1 LKILKVS
8 KHFLN
13 SKLAL
18 LFVAFMFYGIVFGQ
32 EDEIVADSTKT
43 GFDLGTLKMPNPQSI
58 QTLYIYDPLID
69 RYIYTEKIGDVNTTY
84 PLTLTRDEYQKL
96 VLREQMMAYF
106 KQKTDAVKGKD
117 EDGQDNLLP
126 IFYVNN
132 NFFRSIFGGNQIEV
146 NPQGTVGIDLG
157 ILYSKQDNP
166 VLSPRNQS
174 NLSFDF
180 NQAIRLSLNAKIGT
194 RLTVDAQFDTQ
205 STFDFQ
211 NQIRLQYD
219 PTADLNEDTILQDI
233 QIGNVNM
240 PLNSSLIQ
248 GSQSLFGIK
257 TKLQFGKTTITSVF
271 SELNSE
277 RQNVSVEGGGT
288 VREYDKFILDYDEN
302 RHFFLAQFFRDEY
315 DKALENYPFINSRV
329 QIQRVQVWV
338 TNRTNNPQ
346 TIATARNIVTIQD
359 LGESETDKIGFF
371 LDNDGNPTPSPIPN
385 FLNSPGNFP
394 DNPNNDFNPF
404 GINTGSNTVLTPQI
418 REIATSQQGFG
429 IASSFVEEGRDYGIL
444 ENARELQANEYTL
457 DRQLGYIS
465 LNQRLSNDE
474 ILGVAFQYTL
484 GGNVYQVG
492 EFANDGVDAS
502 QPTQDPNQQE
512 QQIALNQSLVVK
524 MLKSPVTNVNE
535 PIWDLMMKNFYNLDG
550 SRLEQEGFR
559 MNILFTDPQPLNFI
573 NPDPSNEVNPLPLPE
588 GVAETNLLN
597 VFELDQLN
605 ANQDPISTGDGF
617 FDYVPGITID
627 PENGIIKFTK
637 VEPFGEFLFNKLDE
651 NPGTG
656 PENYEDPTTYN
667 DNQAFYV
674 FRSLYTTTKVQA
686 LQNEAEKN
694 KFQLVGRYKSSG
706 QDGIPLGAFNVPR
719 GSVTVTAGGRT
730 LQEGVDYVVDYELG
744 RVQILDDA
752 LLASNTPIQV
762 STENNALFGRQT
774 KRFTGIDVQHRFNDD
789 LLIGATFLNLN
800 ERPLTQKADF
810 NQEPINNT
818 IYGLNFNYST
828 EVPFLT
834 RLVNKLPN
842 IDTDA
847 PSNLSIRGEFAYLSP
862 NSPKAD
868 NFEGETT
875 SFVDDFE
882 GSQTSISLLNAD
894 PWELSSVPVGLRGP
908 NDFNGNFSS
917 NDNLSI
923 NDYRAKLNWYTID
936 PIFYSSQRPAEI
948 SDNDISDYR
957 SRRVL
962 VNELFPNIDIVT
974 GQIQTIFTLD
984 LAYNPTQRGMYNYN
998 PSASNSNTLPNPEQN
1013 FGGIMRGLQT
1023 TDFER
1028 ANVQFIEFWVMDPYD
1043 AENIT
1048 QSTQNPGEIVLNLG
1062 SITEDISKDGR
1073 KQYENGLPDDGGFAN
1088 TITSAF
1094 SKIPSEQSLVYA
1106 FDTQGEARTNQDVG
1120 FDGLNNTQEA
1130 TQFPNFAN
1138 LEDPS
1143 NDDYIYFL
1151 NRDGNIVERYENF
1164 NGSQGNNITE
1174 VTEDNRGNSA
1184 FPDVEDINRDN
1195 TMNTIDSY
1203 FEYKVPVFAGM
1214 SVQNNT
1220 STQSGINQDY
1230 ITDVRETTTT
1240 LPNGEQLGVRWV
1252 QFRVPLNTSQEFAVG
1267 GIADLRSVRFMR
1279 MYLTGFEDPIHLR
1292 LGSLDLVRG
1301 DYLTYK
1307 SPILPNGSDPETNG
1321 STTLSVQSVSQEVT
1335 TEYVSPP
1342 GVVREQLVNNNQSIR
1357 EDEQSLALLFN
1368 NLQPD
1373 DSRGVFKNFRVDMRQ
1388 YENLEMFLHY
1398 QGPPDQA
1405 SPNINEK
1412 PVVAFIRMGLDF
1424 TNNFYQ
1430 IEIPLKVSEAG
1441 DLSPRGVWPQE
1452 NDLDLPLD
1460 LLQQIKSQVIVNE
1473 NLSNLEL
1480 NFFDL
1485 NLNQVLDTDQ
1495 NDELKIGIKGNP
1507 SFGDIRVLM
1516 LGVKNQGEQNA
1527 SGQVWF
1533 NELRL
1538 SGLQNQGGWAGLV
1551 NLDTNIADFA
1561 TITATG
1567 RRSTVGWGAIQDGP
1581 NQRSREDIQEYDI
1594 TTGINVGMMLPQ
1606 DWGVKIPF
1614 SYSRGETLITPQ
1626 FDPQY
1631 RDIELETL
1639 IDISNQ
1645 EQANGNNN
1653 IIPEDEIRER
1663 AEDYTK
1669 RESVSIIGLR
1679 KERTNTEKIPMPYD
1693 VENFTFSGTYNQV
1706 NQRNFEIE
1714 EALDQSVDANATY
1727 NYGFPQATV
1736 EPFKEIEFL
1745 KKSPYF
1751 DIIKDFNFNALPSSV
1766 SASTSINRQYSELRF
1781 REFNLPEGSLGL
1793 PKLFQRNYFYDWQFA
1808 LDYQLTESIN
1818 FNFSSSQNRVIRN
1831 FINENNEQ
1839 DDNVGVWTDFFNPG
1853 IANRHFQTLQVN
1865 YNLPFAKIPAL
1876 KFINATYSYT
1886 GDFQWQKG
1894 SEILRN
1900 LEDIPDLGNTIQN
1913 SAQHQINGSLSMATF
1928 YDYIGLKTKGVDNK
1942 TQTVNNQQSRRRSG
1956 QQQNNQN
1963 QQNQT
1968 QPSEEEEEE
1977 ENGFGTKLLN
1987 TGVTLLRVLDNVN
2000 FNYSESSGI
2009 FLPGYVNNIGYA
2021 GTLKPSAG
2029 FAFGGQGDV
2038 REIAARKGWL
2048 TLFQDFN
2055 QQYTRNKTEQ
2065 LDLQAGLRLI
2075 PGLTIDLLANRMYMD
2090 TYSENYRVD
2099 PESLDYQSLAPN
2111 LFGNFNISTSL
2122 IRTAFESSTAENS
2135 PTFQQ
2140 FRENRLTIARRLA
2153 IEAGINPDDPNNI
2166 DEDGFPNGFGRSNQN
2181 VLLPAFLAAYTGE
2194 NASSVRLS
2202 AFRDTPIPNW
2212 NIKYTG
2218 LMRLKWFEEN
2228 FTRFSIEH
2236 GYTSNYTIN
2245 QFQNN
2250 LEYDRVDPY
2259 GEFNRDQNGNFI
2271 NRILIGNINLSEQFS
2286 PLVRLDF
2293 EMKNSVSILAE
2304 IRRDRVLSLSFNNN
2318 LLTEMLGNEY
2328 RVGLGYRIR
2337 DLRIVTKFQ
2346 GNRRV
2351 LSSDLN
2357 IKADIS
2363 LRQNE
2368 TIIRSLDTDNNRTT
2382 AGQDIWTINFTADYG
2397 LTRNL
2402 TAAFFY
2408 DHTFS
2413 ENAIS
2418 TIFPQTTIRTGIR
2431 LTYNFG
2437 N

>member
-1 LKILKVS
+1 MIYG
-8 KHFLN
+8 
-13 SKLAL
+13 AA
-18 LFVAFMFYGIVFGQ
+18 VAQ
-32 EDEIVADSTKT
+32 EDETVSDSTKT
-43 GFDLGTLKMPNPQSI
+43 GYTLGSLKMPNPQSI
-58 QTLYIYDPLID
+58 QSKYTYDPLID
-69 RYIYTEKIGDVNTTY
+69 RYIYTEKIGDINTTY
-84 PLTLTRDEYQKL
+84 PLVLTREEYQEL
-96 VLREQMMAYF
+96 VLREQMKAYF
-106 KQKTDAVKGKD
+106 KQKSDAVKGND
-117 EDGQDNLLP
+117 EENQDNLLP

-180 NQAIRLSLNAKIGT
+180 NQAIRLSLNAKVGT

-211 NQIRLQYD
+211 NQVRLQYD

-233 QIGNVNM
+233 QVGNVNM

-271 SELNSE
+271 SEMNSE

-315 DKALENYPFINSRV
+315 DKALQNYPFINSRA

-346 TIATARNIVTIQD
+346 TIASARNIVAIQD

-371 LDNDGNPTPSPIPN
+371 LDNDGNPSPPPIPN
-385 FLNSPGNFP
+385 FLNAPGNFP

-404 GINTGSNTVLTPQI
+404 GINSGSNTVLTPEI
-418 REIATSQQGFG
+418 REIATAQQGFG
-429 IASSFVEEGRDYGIL
+429 IASTFVEEGRDYGIL
-444 ENARELQANEYTL
+444 ENARELQPNEYTL
-457 DRQLGYIS
+457 DKQLGYIS

-484 GGNVYQVG
+484 GGKVYQVG

-502 QPTQDPNQQE
+502 QSQQNPNQQDPQN
-512 QQIALNQSLVVK
+512 QQIAQNQSLVVK

-550 SRLEQEGFR
+550 SRLEQDGFR

-573 NPDPSNEVNPLPLPE
+573 NPAPSNNPIVDPELDLPD
-588 GVAETNLLN
+588 GVQETNLLN
-597 VFELDQLN
+597 VFDLDQLN

-637 VEPFGEFLFNKLDE
+637 VEPFGEFLFTKLQDDTGTVT
-651 NPGTG
+651 PGDY
-656 PENYEDPTTYN
+656 NDPSTYN
-667 DNQAFYV
+667 RNQEFYV

-730 LQEGVDYVVDYELG
+730 LQEGVDFVVDYELG

-774 KRFTGIDVQHRFNDD
+774 RRFTGIDVQHQFSDD
-789 LLIGATFLNLN
+789 LLLGATFLNLN

-818 IYGLNFNYST
+818 IYGINFNYST
-828 EVPFLT
+828 EVPFFT
-834 RLVNKLPN
+834 RLANKLPN
-842 IDTDA
+842 IDTDV
-847 PSNLSIRGEFAYLSP
+847 PSNLSLRGEFAFLSP
-862 NSPKAD
+862 NSPSSD
-868 NFEGETT
+868 DFNGETT

-908 NDFNGNFSS
+908 NDLNGNFSS
-917 NDNLSI
+917 NNDLSI
-923 NDYRAKLNWYTID
+923 NDFRAKLNWYTID
-936 PIFYSSQRPAEI
+936 PIFYSVQRPASI

-957 SRRVL
+957 NRRVL
-962 VNELFPNIDIVT
+962 ITELFPNTDIVT
-974 GQIQTIFTLD
+974 GQVQTIFTLD
-984 LAYNPTQRGMYNYN
+984 LAYDPTQRGMYNYN
-998 PSASNSNTLPNPEQN
+998 PNAANSNSLPNPQQN

-1028 ANVQFIEFWVMDPYD
+1028 ANVQFIEFWVMDPYIYQ
-1043 AENIT
+1043 ENAG
-1048 QSTQNPGEIVLNLG
+1048 STGGEIVLNLG
-1062 SITEDISKDGR
+1062 SISEDILKDGR
-1073 KQYENGLPDDGGFAN
+1073 KQYENGLPEDSGTAN
-1088 TITSAF
+1088 TISTEFA
-1094 SKIPSEQSLVYA
+1094 KIPSEQSLVYA
-1106 FDTQGEARTNQDVG
+1106 FDTEGEARTNQDVG
-1120 FDGLNNTQEA
+1120 FDGLNNVQEA
-1130 TQFPNFAN
+1130 EKFPNFAN
-1138 LEDPS
+1138 FEDPS
-1143 NDDYIYFL
+1143 RDDYVYFL
-1151 NRDGNIVERYENF
+1151 DREGSIGERYSNF

-1203 FEYKVPVFAGM
+1203 FEYKVPVFPGM
-1214 SVQNNT
+1214 SVNNNT
-1220 STQSGINQDY
+1220 SNQAGINQDY
-1230 ITDVRETTTT
+1230 ITDVRETTTI
-1240 LPNGEQLGVRWV
+1240 LANGEQLPVRWV
-1252 QFRVPLNTSQEFAVG
+1252 QFRVPLNTSEEFAVG

-1279 MYLTGFEDPIHLR
+1279 MYLTRFQQPIHLR

-1307 SPILPNGSDPETNG
+1307 RPILPNGSDPETNG
-1321 STTLSVQSVSQEVT
+1321 ATTFSVQSVSQEVT
-1335 TEYVSPP
+1335 TQYVSPP

-1357 EDEQSLALLFN
+1357 EDEQSLALLIN
-1368 NLQPD
+1368 NLEPQ
-1373 DSRGVFKNFRVDMRQ
+1373 DSRGVFKNFRIDMRQ
-1388 YENLEMFLHY
+1388 YENIEMFLHA
-1398 QGPPDQA
+1398 QA
-1405 SPNINEK
+1405 SPPPAVQLQDNQM
-1412 PVVAFIRMGLDF
+1412 VAFIRMGLDF
-1424 TNNFYQ
+1424 TNNYYQ
-1430 IEIPLKVSEAG
+1430 IEVPLKVSESG
-1441 DLSPRGVWPQE
+1441 DFTPRGVWPLE

-1460 LLQQIKSQVIVNE
+1460 LLQQIKSIVIGNDNLSTLDLNFFNE
-1473 NLSNLEL
+1473 NLDQVSGTEQTDNLR
-1480 NFFDL
+1480 
-1485 NLNQVLDTDQ
+1485 
-1495 NDELKIGIKGNP
+1495 IGIKGNP

-1516 LGVKNQGEQNA
+1516 LGVKNQSGQNV

-1581 NQRSREDIQEYDI
+1581 NQRSQEDVIEYDV
-1594 TTGINVGMMLPQ
+1594 TTGINVGMMLPE

-1614 SYSRGETLITPQ
+1614 SYSRGETVITPQ
-1626 FDPQY
+1626 FDPVL

-1639 IDISNQ
+1639 LDNAQ
-1645 EQANGNNN
+1645 DAET
-1653 IIPEDEIRER
+1653 EDELRER
-1663 AEDYTK
+1663 AQDYTK

-1679 KERTNTEKIPMPYD
+1679 KERTNTERTPMPYD
-1693 VENFTFSGTYNQV
+1693 VENFTFSGTYNQIDR
-1706 NQRNFEIE
+1706 RNFEIE
-1714 EALDQSVDANATY
+1714 ESLDQSVDVNATY
-1727 NYGFPQATV
+1727 NYGFPQLKV

-1751 DIIKDFNFNALPSSV
+1751 DLIKDFNFNALPSSI
-1766 SASTSINRQYSELRF
+1766 SASTTINRQYSELRF
-1781 REFNLPEGSLGL
+1781 REFGLPEGSLGL
-1793 PKLFQRNYFYDWQFA
+1793 PRLFQRNYFYDWQFA

-1818 FNFSSSQNRVIRN
+1818 FNFSSSQNRIVRN
-1831 FINENNEQ
+1831 FINENFEQ
-1839 DDNVGVWTDFFNPG
+1839 DNSVGVWTDFFNPG

-1865 YNLPFAKIPAL
+1865 YTLPFAKIPVL
-1876 KFINATYSYT
+1876 QFINAQYSYT

-1894 SEILRN
+1894 SEILRS
-1900 LEDIPDLGNTIQN
+1900 LEDIPNLGNTVQN
-1913 SAQHQINGSLSMATF
+1913 SAQHQINGSLSMATL
-1928 YDYIGLKTKGVDNK
+1928 YDYIGLKTKGGNT
-1942 TQTVNNQQSRRRSG
+1942 TQAVNNQQGRRQRG

-1963 QQNQT
+1963 QQNQP
-1968 QPSEEEEEE
+1968 QPVAEQKDD
-1977 ENGFGTKLLN
+1977 FGTKLLN
-1987 TGVTLLRVLDNVN
+1987 TGVTILRVLDNVN

-2009 FLPGYVNNIGYA
+2009 FLPGYVNDVGYA
-2021 GTLKPSAG
+2021 GTLKPTAG
-2029 FAFGGQGDV
+2029 FVFGGQADV

-2055 QQYTRNKTEQ
+2055 EQYSRNKIEQ
-2065 LDLQAGLRLI
+2065 LDIQAGLRLI

-2090 TYSENYRVD
+2090 TYTENYRVS
-2099 PESLDYQSLAPN
+2099 PETLDYQSLAPN

-2122 IRTAFESSTAENS
+2122 IRTAFETSTAENS
-2135 PTFQQ
+2135 PTFEQ
-2140 FRENRLTIARRLA
+2140 FRENRLVIARRLA
-2153 IEAGINPDDPNNI
+2153 TQAGINPDDPNNI
-2166 DEDGFPNGFGRSNQN
+2166 DENGFPDGFGRTNQN

-2194 NASSVRLS
+2194 DAASVRLD

-2250 LEYDRVDPY
+2250 LEYDRVDPF
-2259 GEFNRDQNGNFI
+2259 GDFNRDQNGNFI
-2271 NRILIGNINLSEQFS
+2271 NRLFIGNINLSEQFS

-2318 LLTEMLGNEY
+2318 LLTEMLGDEY
-2328 RVGLGYRIR
+2328 RLGMGYRIR

-2357 IKADIS
+2357 IKADLS
-2363 LRQNE
+2363 LRRNE
-2368 TIIRSLDTDNNRTT
+2368 TIIRSLDVSNNRTT

-2397 LTRNL
+2397 ITRNL

>member
-1 LKILKVS
+1 LIIFRILKPISYS
-8 KHFLN
+8 KTL
-13 SKLAL
+13 LLVGAL
-18 LFVAFMFYGIVFGQ
+18 ILSSVAFSQ
-32 EDEIVADSTKT
+32 EGETAVDSTKT
-43 GFDLGTLKMPNPQSI
+43 GFTLGSLNMRNPQSI
-58 QTLYIYDPLID
+58 QSKYTYDRLSD

-84 PLTLTRDEYQKL
+84 PLVLTREEYEQL
-96 VLREQMMAYF
+96 VLKEQMMAYF
-106 KQKTDAVKGKD
+106 KQKSDAVSGKD
-117 EDGQDNLLP
+117 QENQDNLLP

-132 NFFRSIFGGNQIEV
+132 GLFNTIFGGNQIEV

-157 ILYSKQDNP
+157 VLYSKQDNP

-180 NQAIRLSLNAKIGT
+180 NQAIRLSLNAQVGT

-248 GSQSLFGIK
+248 GSQSLFGVK
-257 TKLQFGKTTITSVF
+257 TTLQFGKTTITSVF
-271 SELNSE
+271 SEQNSE

-315 DKALENYPFINSRV
+315 NKALENYPFINSRV

-346 TIATARNIVTIQD
+346 TIANARNIVAIQD

-371 LDNDGNPTPSPIPN
+371 LDNDGNPTTPPIPN
-385 FLNSPGNFP
+385 FLNNPGNFP

-404 GINTGSNTVLTPQI
+404 GINSGSNTVLNPQI
-418 REIATSQQGFG
+418 REIATVVQGFG
-429 IASSFVEEGRDYGIL
+429 VASSFVEEGRDYGIL
-444 ENARELQANEYTL
+444 ENARELQPNEYTL
-457 DRQLGYIS
+457 NPELGYIT

-484 GGNVYQVG
+484 GGRVYQVG
-492 EFANDGVDAS
+492 EFGNDGVDAS
-502 QPTQDPNQQE
+502 QPIQDPDQQNQQIS
-512 QQIALNQSLVVK
+512 QNQSLIVK

-573 NPDPSNEVNPLPLPE
+573 NPAPEATSLPE
-588 GVAETNLLN
+588 DVAETNLLN

-605 ANQDPISTGDGF
+605 ANQDPVTSGDGF

-637 VEPFGEFLFNKLDE
+637 VEPFGEFLFEKLQDQ
-651 NPGTG
+651 GG
-656 PENYEDPTTYN
+656 LQGDYDDPSTYN
-667 DNQAFYV
+667 ANQDFYV

-730 LQEGVDYVVDYELG
+730 LQEGVDYVVDYDLG

-774 KRFTGIDVQHRFNDD
+774 RRFTGIDVQHQFSDD

-818 IYGLNFNYST
+818 VYGFNFNYST

-834 RLVNKLPN
+834 RLANKLPN
-842 IDTDA
+842 IDTDV
-847 PSNLSIRGEFAYLSP
+847 PSNLSVRGEFAFLSP
-862 NSPKAD
+862 SSPNAD
-868 NFEGETT
+868 DFNGETT

-908 NDFNGNFSS
+908 NDINGNFSAN
-917 NDNLSI
+917 NDLSI

-936 PIFYSSQRPAEI
+936 PIFYSAQRPPEI

-957 SRRVL
+957 NRRVL
-962 VNELFPNIDIVT
+962 ITELFPNTDIVT

-984 LAYNPTQRGMYNYN
+984 LAYDPTQRGMFNYN
-998 PSASNSNTLPNPEQN
+998 SAASSDNTLPIPERN

-1028 ANVQFIEFWVMDPYD
+1028 ANVQFIEFWVMDPFIYP
-1043 AENIT
+1043 ENT
-1048 QSTQNPGEIVLNLG
+1048 GNTGGQVVLNLG
-1062 SITEDISKDGR
+1062 SISEDINKDGR
-1073 KQYENGLPDDGGFAN
+1073 KQYENGLPEDAGTAN
-1088 TITSAF
+1088 TISSEFA
-1094 SKIPSEQSLVYA
+1094 KIPSEQSLVYA
-1106 FDTQGEARTNQDVG
+1106 FDTEGQERTNQDVG

-1130 TQFPNFAN
+1130 EKFPAFAGF
-1138 LEDPS
+1138 EDPS
-1143 NDDYIYFL
+1143 NDDYVYFL
-1151 NRDGNIVERYENF
+1151 NRPGTITERYSNF

-1174 VTEDNRGNSA
+1174 VTQDNRGNSA

-1203 FEYKVPVFAGM
+1203 YEYKVPIFPGM
-1214 SVQNNT
+1214 SIDNNT
-1220 STQSGINQDY
+1220 SQQVGIDQDY
-1230 ITDVRETTTT
+1230 ITDVRETVTT
-1240 LPNGEQLGVRWV
+1240 LANGQQLPVRWV
-1252 QFRVPLNTSQEFAVG
+1252 QFRVPLNTSSDFAIG

-1279 MYLTGFEDPIHLR
+1279 MYLTDFQQPIHLR
-1292 LGSLDLVRG
+1292 FGSLDLVRG

-1307 SPILPNGSDPETNG
+1307 SPILPNGSDPESNG
-1321 STTLSVQSVSQEVT
+1321 STTFSVQSVSEEVT
-1335 TEYVSPP
+1335 TQYVSPP

-1357 EDEQSLALLFN
+1357 EDEQSLALLIN
-1368 NLQPD
+1368 NLESQ
-1373 DSRGVFKNFRVDMRQ
+1373 DSRGVFKNFRIDMSQ
-1388 YENLEMFLHY
+1388 YENLEMFLHA
-1398 QGPPDQA
+1398 QTSPPP
-1405 SPNINEK
+1405 SPQLQDNQL
-1412 PVVAFIRMGLDF
+1412 VAFIRMGIDF
-1424 TNNFYQ
+1424 TNNYYQ
-1430 IEIPLKVSEAG
+1430 IEVPLKVSEPG
-1441 DLSPRGVWPQE
+1441 DLSPRAVWPLE

-1460 LLQQIKSQVIVNE
+1460 LLQEIKSIVNGSDDF
-1473 NLSNLEL
+1473 SNLDL
-1480 NFFDL
+1480 NFFTSDL
-1485 NLNQVLDTDQ
+1485 EESTAPQS
-1495 NDELKIGIKGNP
+1495 DELRIGIKGNP
-1507 SFGDIRVLM
+1507 SFRDIRVLM
-1516 LGVKNQGEQNA
+1516 LGVKNQSNQNV

-1551 NLDTNIADFA
+1551 NVDTNIADFA

-1567 RRSTVGWGAIQDGP
+1567 RRSTVGWGAIEDGP
-1581 NQRSREDIQEYDI
+1581 NQRSQEDVIEYDV
-1594 TTGINVGMMLPQ
+1594 TTGINVGMMLPEK
-1606 DWGVKIPF
+1606 WGVKIPF

-1626 FDPQY
+1626 FDPVL

-1639 IDISNQ
+1639 LDNAEDQ
-1645 EQANGNNN
+1645 QT
-1653 IIPEDEIRER
+1653 EDELRER
-1663 AEDYTK
+1663 AEDYT
-1669 RESVSIIGLR
+1669 RRQSVSVIGLR
-1679 KERTNTEKIPMPYD
+1679 KERTNAEKTPLPYD
-1693 VENFTFSGTYNQV
+1693 VENFTFSGTYNQIDR
-1706 NQRNFEIE
+1706 RNFEIE
-1714 EALDQSVDANATY
+1714 EAIDQTVDVNATY
-1727 NYGFPQATV
+1727 NYGFPQVKV
-1736 EPFKEIEFL
+1736 EPFKDIEFL

-1751 DIIKDFNFNALPSSV
+1751 DLIKDLNFNALPASI

-1781 REFNLPEGSLGL
+1781 REFGLPEGSLGL
-1793 PKLFQRNYFYDWQFA
+1793 PKLFQRNYFYDWQFV

-1818 FNFSSSQNRVIRN
+1818 FNFNSSQNRILID
-1831 FINENNEQ
+1831 FLDENNEESE
-1839 DDNVGVWTDFFNPG
+1839 VGIWTDFFNPG

-1865 YNLPFAKIPAL
+1865 YNLPFSKIPAL
-1876 KFINATYSYT
+1876 KFVNATYSYT
-1886 GDFQWQKG
+1886 GNFQWQKG
-1894 SEILRN
+1894 SEILRD
-1900 LEDIPDLGNTIQN
+1900 LEGIPNLGNTVQN
-1913 SAQHQINGSLSMATF
+1913 SAQHQLNGSLNMSTF
-1928 YDYIGLKTKGVDNK
+1928 YDYIGLKTKGKSNQ
-1942 TQTVNNQQSRRRSG
+1942 TQTVNNQQGRRQRG
-1956 QQQNNQN
+1956 RQPNNQT
-1963 QQNQT
+1963 QQNQP
-1968 QPSEEEEEE
+1968 QPLEEEK
-1977 ENGFGTKLLN
+1977 NDFGTKLLN

-2009 FLPGYVNNIGYA
+2009 FLPGYVNDIGYA
-2021 GTLKPSAG
+2021 GTLKPTTG
-2029 FAFGGQGDV
+2029 FVFGGQADV

-2055 QQYTRNKTEQ
+2055 QQYSRNQTEQ

-2090 TYSENYRVD
+2090 TYTENYRVD
-2099 PESLDYQSLAPN
+2099 PETLRYQSLVPN

-2135 PTFQQ
+2135 PTFEQ
-2140 FRENRLTIARRLA
+2140 FSENRLIIARRLA
-2153 IEAGINPDDPNNI
+2153 TQAGINPDNPDNL
-2166 DEDGFPNGFGRSNQN
+2166 DDDGFPSGFGKTNQN

-2194 NASSVRLS
+2194 DASSVRLG

-2236 GYTSNYTIN
+2236 GYTSNYTVN

-2250 LEYDRVDPY
+2250 LEYNRTDPF

-2271 NRILIGNINLSEQFS
+2271 NSLLIGNINLSEQFT
-2286 PLVRLDF
+2286 PLIRLDF

-2304 IRRDRVLSLSFNNN
+2304 IRKDRVLSLSFNNN
-2318 LLTEMLGNEY
+2318 LLTEMLGDEY

-2363 LRQNE
+2363 LRRNE
-2368 TIIRSLDTDNNRTT
+2368 TIIRSLDVNNNRTT

-2413 ENAIS
+2413 ENFIS
-2418 TIFPQTTIRTGIR
+2418 TIFPQTTIRTGVR

>member
-1 LKILKVS
+1 MKLPEVLKSLPSSKTILL
-8 KHFLN
+8 FT
-13 SKLAL
+13 AL
-18 LFVAFMFYGIVFGQ
+18 LCYGFLFSQV
-32 EDEIVADSTKT
+32 DETPADSTKT
-43 GFDLGTLKMPNPQSI
+43 GYSFGSLRMRNPQSI
-58 QTLYIYDPLID
+58 QSKYTYDPFLD
-69 RYIYTEKIGDVNTTY
+69 KYIYTEKIGDVNTIY
-84 PLTLTRDEYQKL
+84 PLVLTREEYEEL

-106 KQKTDAVKGKD
+106 KQKTDAVNGNN
-117 EDGQDNLLP
+117 EETQDNLLP

-132 NFFRSIFGGNQIEV
+132 DLFRSIFGGNQIEV

-180 NQAIRLSLNAKIGT
+180 NQAIRLSLNAKVGT

-219 PTADLNEDTILQDI
+219 PMAAVDDQLNEDTILQDI
-233 QIGNVNM
+233 QVGNVNM

-257 TKLQFGKTTITSVF
+257 TTLQFGKTTITSVF
-271 SELNSE
+271 SEQNSE

-315 DKALENYPFINSRV
+315 DKALKNYPFINSRV

-346 TIATARNIVTIQD
+346 TIANARNIVSIQD

-371 LDNDGNPTPSPIPN
+371 LDNDGNPITPPLSN
-385 FLNSPGNFP
+385 FLNNPGNFP

-404 GINTGSNTVLTPQI
+404 GINSGSNTVLTPQI
-418 REIATSQQGFG
+418 REIATVVEGFG
-429 IASSFVEEGRDYGIL
+429 AASGFVEEGRDYGIL
-444 ENARELQANEYTL
+444 ENARELQPNEYTL

-484 GGNVYQVG
+484 GGRVYQVG
-492 EFANDGVDAS
+492 EFANDGIDAS
-502 QPTQDPNQQE
+502 QPVQDPTQQNQQIS
-512 QQIALNQSLVVK
+512 QNQSLVVK

-550 SRLEQEGFR
+550 SRLEQDGFR

-573 NPDPSNEVNPLPLPE
+573 NEAPGGNLPLPE
-588 GVAETNLLN
+588 DVAETNLLN

-605 ANQDPISTGDGF
+605 ANQDPISSGDGF

-627 PENGIIKFTK
+627 PENGIVKFTK
-637 VEPFGEFLFNKLDE
+637 VEPFGEFLFNKLQDDTGTVP
-651 NPGTG
+651 PGDY
-656 PENYEDPTTYN
+656 NDPSTYN
-667 DNQAFYV
+667 DNQEFYV
-674 FRSLYTTTKVQA
+674 YRSLYTTTKVQA

-752 LLASNTPIQV
+752 LLASNTPINV

-774 KRFTGIDVQHRFNDD
+774 KRFTGIDVQHQFNDD

-818 IYGLNFNYST
+818 IYGLNFNYSS

-834 RLVNKLPN
+834 RLANKLPN
-842 IDTDA
+842 IDTDV
-847 PSNLSIRGEFAYLSP
+847 PSNLSIRGEFAFLSP
-862 NSPKAD
+862 NSPSSD
-868 NFEGETT
+868 DFNGEIT
-875 SFVDDFE
+875 SYVDDFE

-894 PWELSSVPVGLRGP
+894 PWKLSSVPIGLRGP
-908 NDFNGNFSS
+908 NDFAGNFNS
-917 NDNLSI
+917 NNDISI
-923 NDYRAKLNWYTID
+923 NNFRAKLNWYTID
-936 PIFYSSQRPAEI
+936 PIFYSTQRPASI
-948 SDNDISDYR
+948 SDNDISDYKN
-957 SRRVL
+957 RRVL
-962 VNELFPNIDIVT
+962 VTELFPNTDIVT

-984 LAYNPTQRGMYNYN
+984 LAYDPTRRGMYNYN
-998 PSASNSNTLPNPEQN
+998 PAAANDNTLPNPQQN

-1028 ANVQFIEFWVMDPYD
+1028 ANVQFVEFWVMDPFIYD
-1043 AENIT
+1043 ENAG
-1048 QSTQNPGEIVLNLG
+1048 STGGQIVLNLG
-1062 SITEDISKDGR
+1062 SISEDINKDGR
-1073 KQYENGLPDDGGFAN
+1073 KQYENGLPEDGGTDN
-1088 TITSAF
+1088 TITSEFA
-1094 SKIPSEQSLVYA
+1094 KVPSEQSLVYA
-1106 FDTQGEARTNQDVG
+1106 FDTEGEARTNQDVG
-1120 FDGLNNTQEA
+1120 FDGLNNDQEA
-1130 TQFPNFAN
+1130 EKFTDFAAFD
-1138 LEDPS
+1138 DPS

-1151 NRDGNIVERYENF
+1151 DREGTISERYSNF

-1174 VTEDNRGNSA
+1174 VTQENRGNSA

-1203 FEYKVPVFAGM
+1203 YEYKVPIFPGM
-1214 SVQNNT
+1214 GLNNNT
-1220 STQSGINQDY
+1220 SSQPGINQDY

-1240 LPNGEQLGVRWV
+1240 LANGEQLPVRWI
-1252 QFRVPLNTSQEFAVG
+1252 QFRVPLNTSSDFAIG

-1279 MYLTGFEDPIHLR
+1279 MYLTEFQQPIHLR
-1292 LGSLDLVRG
+1292 FGSLDLVRG
-1301 DYLTYK
+1301 DYLTYTR
-1307 SPILPNGSDPETNG
+1307 PILPGGTDPEITSG
-1321 STTLSVQSVSQEVT
+1321 TTFSAQNVSEEIT
-1335 TEYVSPP
+1335 TDYVSPP

-1357 EDEQSLALLFN
+1357 EDEQSLALLFE

-1373 DSRGVFKNFRVDMRQ
+1373 DSRGVFKNFRIDMRQ
-1388 YENLEMFLHY
+1388 YEKLEMFLHY
-1398 QGPPDQA
+1398 QKPPGA
-1405 SPNINEK
+1405 SYTPDVK

-1430 IEIPLKVSEAG
+1430 IEIPLTQSDPN
-1441 DLSPRGVWPQE
+1441 DLTPRGVWPEE
-1452 NDLDLPLD
+1452 NDLNIPLD
-1460 LLQQIKSQVIVNE
+1460 LLQAVKSAVIASPSTFSS
-1473 NLSNLEL
+1473 L
-1480 NFFDL
+1480 DL
-1485 NLNQVLDTDQ
+1485 NYFDANVQSLTNPEDADGLRV
-1495 NDELKIGIKGNP
+1495 GIKGNP
-1507 SFGDIRVLM
+1507 SFGDIRVMM
-1516 LGVKNQGEQNA
+1516 LGVKNQSNQNV

-1538 SGLQNQGGWAGLV
+1538 SGLQNQGGWAGLL

-1567 RRSTVGWGAIQDGP
+1567 RRSTIGWGAIEDGP
-1581 NQRSREDIQEYDI
+1581 NQRSQEDVIEYDI
-1594 TTGINVGMMLPQ
+1594 TTGINVGMLLPE
-1606 DWGVKIPF
+1606 DWGIKIPF

-1626 FDPQY
+1626 FDPVL

-1639 IDISNQ
+1639 LDS
-1645 EQANGNNN
+1645 A
-1653 IIPEDEIRER
+1653 EDQQTEDQLRER
-1663 AEDYTK
+1663 AEDYT
-1669 RESVSIIGLR
+1669 RRQSVSVIGLR
-1679 KERTNTEKIPMPYD
+1679 KERTNTERVPMPYD
-1693 VENFTFSGTYNQV
+1693 IENFTFSGTYNQIDR
-1706 NQRNFEIE
+1706 RNFEIE
-1714 EALDQSVDANATY
+1714 ESLDQTVDVNATY
-1727 NYGFPQATV
+1727 NYGFPESKV
-1736 EPFKEIEFL
+1736 EPFKNIGFL

-1751 DIIKDFNFNALPSSV
+1751 DLLKDFNFNALPSSI

-1781 REFNLPEGSLGL
+1781 REFGLPEGSLGL

-1808 LDYQLTESIN
+1808 LDYQLTESLN
-1818 FNFSSSQNRVIRN
+1818 FNFSSSQNRIVRN
-1831 FINENNEQ
+1831 FINEDFEQ
-1839 DDNVGVWTDFFNPG
+1839 DNTVGVWTDFFNPG

-1865 YNLPFAKIPAL
+1865 YTLPFAKIPLL

-1894 SEILRN
+1894 SEILRS
-1900 LEDIPDLGNTIQN
+1900 LEDIPNLGNTIQN
-1913 SAQHQINGSLSMATF
+1913 SSQHQINGNLNMATL
-1928 YDYIGLKTKGVDNK
+1928 YDYIGLKTKGQEK
-1942 TQTVNNQQSRRRSG
+1942 QTQAVNNQQGRRQRG
-1956 QQQNNQN
+1956 N
-1963 QQNQT
+1963 QQGNQT
-1968 QPSEEEEEE
+1968 QQTKSQPIEEEKDD
-1977 ENGFGTKLLN
+1977 FGTKLLN
-1987 TGVTLLRVLDNVN
+1987 TGITILRVLDNVN
-2000 FNYSESSGI
+2000 FNYSKSSGI
-2009 FLPGYVNNIGYA
+2009 FLPGYINGVGYA
-2021 GTLKPSAG
+2021 GTLKPTTG
-2029 FAFGGQGDV
+2029 FVFGGQGDV
-2038 REIAARKGWL
+2038 REIAARNGWL

-2055 QQYTRNKTEQ
+2055 EQYSRNQTEQ
-2065 LDLQAGLRLI
+2065 LDLQAGLRLL

-2090 TYSENYRVD
+2090 TYTENYRVS
-2099 PESLDYQSLAPN
+2099 PETLDYQSLAPN

-2122 IRTAFESSTAENS
+2122 IRTAFETNTAENS
-2135 PTFQQ
+2135 PTFEQ
-2140 FRENRLTIARRLA
+2140 FRENRLIIARRLA
-2153 IEAGINPDDPNNI
+2153 TQAGINPDDPDNL
-2166 DEDGFPNGFGRSNQN
+2166 DENGFPSGFGRTNQN

-2194 NASSVRLS
+2194 DANSVRLD

-2218 LMRLKWFEEN
+2218 LMRIKWFEEN

-2250 LEYDRVDPY
+2250 LEYNRVDPY
-2259 GEFNRDQNGNFI
+2259 GDFNRDQNDNFI
-2271 NRILIGNINLSEQFS
+2271 NPLIISNINLSEQFS
-2286 PLVRLDF
+2286 PLIRVDF

-2318 LLTEMLGNEY
+2318 LLTEILGDEY

-2357 IKADIS
+2357 IKADLS
-2363 LRQNE
+2363 LRRNE
-2368 TIIRSLDTDNNRTT
+2368 TIIRSLDVINNRTT

-2397 LTRNL
+2397 ITRNL

>member
-1 LKILKVS
+1 MKILKVLKSITFS
-8 KHFLN
+8 KF
-13 SKLAL
+13 AL
-18 LFVAFMFYGIVFGQ
+18 LITAFMLYGYAFSQ
-32 EDEIVADSTKT
+32 EDEPVADSTKT
-43 GFDLGTLKMPNPQSI
+43 GFTLGSLGMKNPQSI
-58 QTLYIYDPLID
+58 QSKYTYDRLTD
-69 RYIYTEKIGDVNTTY
+69 RYIYTEKIGDINTIY
-84 PLTLTRDEYQKL
+84 PLVLTRDEYEKL

-106 KQKTDAVKGKD
+106 KQKSDAVSGKD
-117 EDGQDNLLP
+117 EENQDNLLP

-132 NFFRSIFGGNQIEV
+132 GLFRTIFGGNQVVV

-180 NQAIRLSLNAKIGT
+180 NQAIRLSLNAQVGT

-219 PTADLNEDTILQDI
+219 PTPDLDEDTILQDI
-233 QIGNVNM
+233 QVGNVNM

-257 TKLQFGKTTITSVF
+257 TTLQFGKTTITSVF
-271 SELNSE
+271 SEQNSE

-329 QIQRVQVWV
+329 QIQRVQIWV

-346 TIATARNIVTIQD
+346 TIANARNIVAIQD

-371 LDNDGNPTPSPIPN
+371 LDNDGNPIAPPLPN
-385 FLNSPGNFP
+385 FLNNPNNFP

-404 GINTGSNTVLTPQI
+404 GINSGSNTILTPQI
-418 REIATSQQGFG
+418 REIATVQQGFG
-429 IASSFVEEGRDYGIL
+429 TASTFVEEGRDYGIL
-444 ENARELQANEYTL
+444 ENARELQPNEYTL
-457 DRQLGYIS
+457 NRELGYIT

-484 GGNVYQVG
+484 GGRVYQVG
-492 EFANDGVDAS
+492 EFGNDGVDAS
-502 QPTQDPNQQE
+502 QPIQDPNQE
-512 QQIALNQSLVVK
+512 DQQISQNQSLVVK

-550 SRLEQEGFR
+550 SRLEQDGFR

-573 NPDPSNEVNPLPLPE
+573 NPAPGAASLPE
-588 GVAETNLLN
+588 DVAETNLLN

-605 ANQDPISTGDGF
+605 ANQDPVSSGDGF

-637 VEPFGEFLFNKLDE
+637 VEPFGEFLFEKLQNE
-651 NPGTG
+651 GGLPG
-656 PENYEDPTTYN
+656 DYN
-667 DNQAFYV
+667 DPASYNENQAFYV

-774 KRFTGIDVQHRFNDD
+774 RRFTGIDVQHQFNED

-818 IYGLNFNYST
+818 VYGLNFNYST

-834 RLVNKLPN
+834 RLANKLPN
-842 IDTDA
+842 IDTDV
-847 PSNLSIRGEFAYLSP
+847 PSNLSVRGEFAFLSP
-862 NSPKAD
+862 SSPSAD
-868 NFEGETT
+868 DFNGETT

-908 NDFNGNFSS
+908 NDVNGNFSA
-917 NDNLSI
+917 NDVLSI

-936 PIFYSSQRPAEI
+936 PIFYSAQRPPEV
-948 SDNDISDYR
+948 SDNDISDYKN
-957 SRRVL
+957 RRVL
-962 VNELFPNIDIVT
+962 ITELFPNTDIVT

-984 LAYNPTQRGMYNYN
+984 LAYDPTRRGMFNYN
-998 PSASNSNTLPNPEQN
+998 PAAANDNTLPNPQQN

-1028 ANVQFIEFWVMDPYD
+1028 ANVQFIEFWVMDPFIYP
-1043 AENIT
+1043 ENT
-1048 QSTQNPGEIVLNLG
+1048 GNPGGQVVLNLG
-1062 SITEDISKDGR
+1062 SISEDINKDGR
-1073 KQYENGLPDDGGFAN
+1073 KQYENGLPEDGGTAN
-1088 TITSAF
+1088 TITTEF
-1094 SKIPSEQSLVYA
+1094 SKLPSEQSLVYA
-1106 FDTQGEARTNQDVG
+1106 FDTEGQARTNQDAG
-1120 FDGLNNTQEA
+1120 FDGLLNQDEA
-1130 TQFPNFAN
+1130 VKFPAFAN
-1138 LEDPS
+1138 FEDPS
-1143 NDDYIYFL
+1143 NDDYVYFL
-1151 NRDGNIVERYENF
+1151 NRPGTIVERYSNF
-1164 NGSQGNNITE
+1164 NGSEGNNITE

-1203 FEYKVPVFAGM
+1203 YEYKVPVFPGM
-1214 SVQNNT
+1214 SVNNNT
-1220 STQSGINQDY
+1220 SSQAGIDTDY
-1230 ITDVRETTTT
+1230 ITDVRETITT
-1240 LPNGEQLGVRWV
+1240 LANGEQLPVRWV
-1252 QFRVPLNTSQEFAVG
+1252 QFRVPLNTSSEFAVG

-1279 MYLTGFEDPIHLR
+1279 MYLTEFQQPIHLR

-1307 SPILPNGSDPETNG
+1307 RPILPNGTDPETNG
-1321 STTLSVQSVSQEVT
+1321 STTFSVQSVSEEVT

-1357 EDEQSLALLFN
+1357 EDEQSLALLIN
-1368 NLQPD
+1368 NLEPL
-1373 DSRGVFKNFRVDMRQ
+1373 DSRGVFKNFRIDMSQ
-1388 YENLEMFLHY
+1388 YENLEMFLHA
-1398 QGPPDQA
+1398 QA
-1405 SPNINEK
+1405 SPPPNAQLQDDQM
-1412 PVVAFIRMGLDF
+1412 VAFIRMGIDF

-1430 IEIPLKVSEAG
+1430 IEVPLKVSEAG
-1441 DLSPRGVWPQE
+1441 DLTPRGVWPLE
-1452 NDLDLPLD
+1452 NDMDVPLD
-1460 LLQQIKSQVIVNE
+1460 LLQEIKALVNGSDDY
-1473 NLSNLEL
+1473 SNLEL
-1480 NFFDL
+1480 NFFTSDL
-1485 NLNQVLDTDQ
+1485 QESLTDDTD
-1495 NDELKIGIKGNP
+1495 ELRVGIKGNP
-1507 SFGDIRVLM
+1507 SFRDIRVLM
-1516 LGVKNQGEQNA
+1516 LGVKNQSGQNV

-1551 NLDTNIADFA
+1551 NVDTNIADFA

-1567 RRSTVGWGAIQDGP
+1567 RRSTVGWGAIEDGP
-1581 NQRSREDIQEYDI
+1581 NQRSQEDVQEYDV
-1594 TTGINVGMMLPQ
+1594 TTGINVGMLLPEQ
-1606 DWGVKIPF
+1606 WGVKIPF

-1626 FDPQY
+1626 FDPVL

-1639 IDISNQ
+1639 LDAAEDQ
-1645 EQANGNNN
+1645 QT
-1653 IIPEDEIRER
+1653 EDELRER

-1679 KERTNTEKIPMPYD
+1679 KERTNSESTPMPYD

-1706 NQRNFEIE
+1706 DRRNFEIE
-1714 EALDQSVDANATY
+1714 ESLDQTVDVNATY
-1727 NYGFPQATV
+1727 NYGFPQV
-1736 EPFKEIEFL
+1736 SVKPFENIEFL

-1751 DIIKDFNFNALPSSV
+1751 DLIKDFNFNALPSSI
-1766 SASTSINRQYSELRF
+1766 SASSSINRQYSELRF

-1793 PKLFQRNYFYDWQFA
+1793 PKLFQRNYFHDWQFA

-1818 FNFSSSQNRVIRN
+1818 FNFSSSQNRILLN
-1831 FINENNEQ
+1831 FLDENNEQ
-1839 DDNVGVWTDFFNPG
+1839 DNTVGVWSDFFNAG
-1853 IANRHFQTLQVN
+1853 IPNRHFQTLQVN
-1865 YNLPFAKIPAL
+1865 YNLPFSKIPVF

-1886 GDFQWQKG
+1886 GNYQWQKG

-1900 LEDIPDLGNTIQN
+1900 LEDIPNLGNTVQN
-1913 SAQHQINGSLSMATF
+1913 SAQHQINGSLNMATF
-1928 YDYIGLKTKGVDNK
+1928 YDYIGLKTKGKDNRA
-1942 TQTVNNQQSRRRSG
+1942 QAVNNQQGRRQRG
-1956 QQQNNQN
+1956 RQPDNQR
-1963 QQNQT
+1963 QQNQP
-1968 QPSEEEEEE
+1968 QPLEEEK
-1977 ENGFGTKLLN
+1977 NDFGTKMLN
-1987 TGVTLLRVLDNVN
+1987 TGVTILRVLDNVN

-2009 FLPGYVNNIGYA
+2009 FLPGYVNDIGYA
-2021 GTLKPSAG
+2021 GSLKPTPG
-2029 FAFGGQGDV
+2029 FVFGGQADV
-2038 REIAARKGWL
+2038 REIAARNGWL

-2055 QQYTRNKTEQ
+2055 QQYSRNKTEQ
-2065 LDLQAGLRLI
+2065 LDLQAGLKLI

-2090 TYSENYRVD
+2090 TYTENYRVD
-2099 PESLDYQSLAPN
+2099 PESLRYQSLVPN

-2122 IRTAFESSTAENS
+2122 IRTAFETSTADNS

-2140 FRENRLTIARRLA
+2140 FRENRLIIARRLA
-2153 IEAGINPDDPNNI
+2153 SQAGINPDNPENLD
-2166 DEDGFPNGFGRSNQN
+2166 DDGFPSGFGKTNQN

-2194 NASSVRLS
+2194 DASSVRLG

-2218 LMRLKWFEEN
+2218 LMRIPWFEEN

-2236 GYTSNYTIN
+2236 GYTSNYTVN

-2250 LEYDRVDPY
+2250 LEYNRVDPF
-2259 GEFNRDQNGNFI
+2259 GDFNRDQNGNFI
-2271 NRILIGNINLSEQFS
+2271 NRLLIGNINLSEQFT

-2304 IRRDRVLSLSFNNN
+2304 IRKDRVLSLSFNNN
-2318 LLTEMLGNEY
+2318 LLTEMLGDEY
-2328 RVGLGYRIR
+2328 RLGLGYRIR

-2357 IKADIS
+2357 IKADLS
-2363 LRQNE
+2363 LRRNQ
-2368 TIIRSLDTDNNRTT
+2368 TIIRSLDVDNNRTT

-2413 ENAIS
+2413 ENFIS
-2418 TIFPQTTIRTGIR
+2418 TIFPQTTIRTGFR

>member
-1 LKILKVS
+1 MNLHKVLTLLTKS
-8 KHFLN
+8 KQVFLVMTLIFA
-13 SKLAL
+13 ST
-18 LFVAFMFYGIVFGQ
+18 AFSQ
-32 EDEIVADSTKT
+32 EETVADSTKT
-43 GFDLGTLKMPNPQSI
+43 GYDFGSIEMPNPQSI
-58 QTLYIYDPLID
+58 QSKYKYDPILD
-69 RYIYTEKIGDVNTTY
+69 RYIYTEKIGDINTTY
-84 PLTLTRDEYQKL
+84 PLVLTREEYQEL

-106 KQKTDAVKGKD
+106 KQKSDAVKGTD
-117 EDGQDNLLP
+117 EDAQDNLLP
-126 IFYVNN
+126 IFYVRNN
-132 NFFRSIFGGNQIEV
+132 LFRTIFGGDQVIV

-157 ILYSKQDNP
+157 VLYSKQDNP

-180 NQAIRLSLNAKIGT
+180 NQAIRLSLNAQVGT

-211 NQIRLQYD
+211 NQIKLQFD

-233 QIGNVNM
+233 QVGNVNM

-257 TKLQFGKTTITSVF
+257 TKLKFGKTTITSVF

-277 RQNVSVEGGGT
+277 RQNVAVEGGGT

-346 TIATARNIVTIQD
+346 TIASARNIVAVQD
-359 LGESETDKIGFF
+359 LGESEPDKIGFF
-371 LDNDGNPTPSPIPN
+371 LDNNGNPSPPPIPN
-385 FLNSPGNFP
+385 FLNNPGNFP

-404 GINTGSNTVLTPQI
+404 GINSGSNTVLTSQI
-418 REIATSQQGFG
+418 RDIATVQQGFG
-429 IASSFVEEGRDYGIL
+429 IASGFVEEGRDYGIL
-444 ENARELQANEYTL
+444 ENARELQPNEYTL
-457 DRQLGYIS
+457 NRELGYIT

-474 ILGVAFQYTL
+474 ILGVAFQYTSN
-484 GGNVYQVG
+484 GKVYQVG

-502 QPTQDPNQQE
+502 QPGTDPNQE
-512 QQIALNQSLVVK
+512 NQQISENQSLVVK
-524 MLKSPVTNVNE
+524 MLKSPVTNVSE

-550 SRLEQEGFR
+550 SRLEQEGFK

-573 NPDPSNEVNPLPLPE
+573 NPAPESSVPLPDDVE
-588 GVAETNLLN
+588 ETNLLT

-605 ANQDPISTGDGF
+605 ANQDPISSGDGF
-617 FDYVPGITID
+617 FDFVPGITID
-627 PENGIIKFTK
+627 TENGIIKFTK
-637 VEPFGEFLFNKLDE
+637 VEPFGEFLFNKLD
-651 NPGTG
+651 NTPNTG
-656 PENYEDPTTYN
+656 PEDYNEPSTYN
-667 DNQAFYV
+667 DNQEFYV

-686 LQNEAEKN
+686 IQNEAEKN
-694 KFQLVGRYKSSG
+694 KFQIVGRYKSSG

-774 KRFTGIDVQHRFNDD
+774 KRFTGIDVQHQFSDK

-818 IYGLNFNYST
+818 IYGVNFNYNT

-834 RLVNKLPN
+834 RLANKLPN
-842 IDTDA
+842 IDTDVA
-847 PSNLSIRGEFAYLSP
+847 SNLSLRGEFAFLSP
-862 NSPKAD
+862 SSPD
-868 NFEGETT
+868 SDDFDGETT

-882 GSQTSISLLNAD
+882 GSQTSISLLNPD
-894 PWELSSVPVGLRGP
+894 PWELASVPVGLRGP
-908 NDFNGNFSS
+908 NDVNGNFNS
-917 NDNLSI
+917 NNDLSI
-923 NDYRAKLNWYTID
+923 NNYRAKLNWYSID
-936 PIFYSSQRPAEI
+936 PIFYSSQRPASI
-948 SDNDISDYR
+948 SDNDLSDYKT
-957 SRRVL
+957 RRIL
-962 VNELFPNIDIVT
+962 INELFPNTDIVT
-974 GQIQTIFTLD
+974 GQIQTIFSLD
-984 LAYNPTQRGMYNYN
+984 LNYDPTQRGMFNYN
-998 PSASNSNTLPNPEQN
+998 PNTGPNNSLPNPAQN

-1028 ANVQFIEFWVMDPYD
+1028 ANVQFVEFWVMDPFIYQ
-1043 AENIT
+1043 ENAGNNGG
-1048 QSTQNPGEIVLNLG
+1048 QIVLNLG
-1062 SITEDISKDGR
+1062 SISEDVLKDGR
-1073 KQYENGLPDDGGFAN
+1073 KQYENGLPEDGGDAN
-1088 TITSAF
+1088 TLTTEF

-1120 FDGLNNTQEA
+1120 FDGLDNAQEA
-1130 TQFPNFAN
+1130 EKFPAFAN
-1138 LEDPS
+1138 FDDPS

-1151 NRDGNIVERYENF
+1151 NREGPIVERYTNF

-1174 VTEDNRGNSA
+1174 VTDTNRGNSA

-1203 FEYKVPVFAGM
+1203 FEYKVPVFPNM
-1214 SVQNNT
+1214 SVNNNT
-1220 STQSGINQDY
+1220 SNQAGIDQDY

-1240 LPNGEQLGVRWV
+1240 LANGEQLPVRWV
-1252 QFRVPLNTSQEFAVG
+1252 QFRVPLNTSQEYAIG

-1279 MYLTGFEDPIHLR
+1279 MYLTEFQQPIYLR

-1301 DYLTYK
+1301 DYLTFK
-1307 SPILPNGSDPETNG
+1307 RPILPNGSDPETNG
-1321 STTLSVQSVSQEVT
+1321 TTSFSVQSVSEEVT
-1335 TEYVSPP
+1335 TQYVSPP

-1357 EDEQSLALLFN
+1357 EDEQSLALLIK
-1368 NLQPD
+1368 NLEPQ
-1373 DSRGVFKNFRVDMRQ
+1373 DSRGVFKNFRIDMRQ
-1388 YENLEMFLHY
+1388 YENLQMFLHA
-1398 QGPPDQA
+1398 QA
-1405 SPNINEK
+1405 SPPPEVQLQDNQM
-1412 PVVAFIRMGLDF
+1412 VAFIRMGLDF
-1424 TNNFYQ
+1424 TNNYYQ
-1430 IEIPLKVSEAG
+1430 IEVPLKVSEEG
-1441 DLSPRGVWPQE
+1441 DLTPRAVWPLE

-1460 LLQQIKSQVIVNE
+1460 LLQEIKSLVIGNDAF
-1473 NLSNLEL
+1473 SNLDL
-1480 NFFDL
+1480 NFFNT
-1485 NLNQVLDTDQ
+1485 NLDPVSGTDQ
-1495 NDELKIGIKGNP
+1495 TDELRIGIKGNP

-1516 LGVKNQGEQNA
+1516 LGLKNQTQQNI

-1538 SGLQNQGGWAGLV
+1538 SGLQNEGGWAGLV
-1551 NLDTNIADFA
+1551 NLDANIADFA

-1567 RRSTVGWGAIQDGP
+1567 RRSTVGWGAIQEGP
-1581 NQRSREDIQEYDI
+1581 NQRSREDVQEYDV
-1594 TTGINVGMMLPQ
+1594 TTGINVGQLLPE

-1614 SYSRGETLITPQ
+1614 SYSTGETLITPQ
-1626 FDPQY
+1626 FDPVL

-1639 IDISNQ
+1639 LDNAQ
-1645 EQANGNNN
+1645 DQDT
-1653 IIPEDEIRER
+1653 EDELRER
-1663 AEDYTK
+1663 AEDYTR

-1679 KERTNTEKIPMPYD
+1679 KERTNTEKTPMPYD
-1693 VENFTFSGTYNQV
+1693 IENFTFSGTYNQV
-1706 NQRNFEIE
+1706 DHRDFEIKQSK
-1714 EALDQSVDANATY
+1714 DQNVDVNATY
-1727 NYGFPQATV
+1727 NYGFPDVKVQPLKDA
-1736 EPFKEIEFL
+1736 EFL
-1745 KKSPYF
+1745 KSPYF
-1751 DIIKDFNFNALPSSV
+1751 DLIKDFNFNALPTSI
-1766 SASTSINRQYSELRF
+1766 SASSTINRQYSELQF
-1781 REFNLPEGSLGL
+1781 REFNLPPGSLGL

-1808 LDYQLTESIN
+1808 IDYQLTESLN
-1818 FNFSSSQNRVIRN
+1818 FNFNSSQNRIIRN
-1831 FINENNEQ
+1831 FIDENNVQ
-1839 DDNVGVWTDFFNPG
+1839 DNTVGVWTDFFDVG
-1853 IANRHFQTLQVN
+1853 FANRHFQTLQVN
-1865 YNLPFAKIPAL
+1865 YSLPFDKVPFL
-1876 KFINATYSYT
+1876 KFVNAQYSYT
-1886 GDFQWQKG
+1886 GDFLWQKG

-1900 LEDIPDLGNTIQN
+1900 LEDIPNLGNSIQN
-1913 SAQHQINGSLSMATF
+1913 SSQHQINGSLNMATF
-1928 YDYIGLKTKGVDNK
+1928 YDYIGLKKKGQGN
-1942 TQTVNNQQSRRRSG
+1942 TAQAVNNQTARRRRGS
-1956 QQQNNQN
+1956 QQNNQN
-1963 QQNQT
+1963 QQA
-1968 QPSEEEEEE
+1968 QPQAQEDDELS
-1977 ENGFGTKLLN
+1977 FGGKILN
-1987 TGVTLLRVLDNVN
+1987 TGITLLRVLDNVQL
-2000 FNYSESSGI
+2000 NYSESRGI
-2009 FLPGYVNNIGYA
+2009 FLPGYVNSIGFT
-2021 GTLKPSAG
+2021 GTLKPTPG
-2029 FAFGGQGDV
+2029 FVFGGQGDI
-2038 REIAARKGWL
+2038 RQIAARKGWL

-2055 QQYTRNKTEQ
+2055 EQYTRNLSEQ
-2065 LDLQAGLRLI
+2065 LDIQAGLKLI

-2090 TYSENYRVD
+2090 TYTENFRVD
-2099 PESLDYQSLAPN
+2099 PESLQYQSLTPN

-2122 IRTAFESSTAENS
+2122 IRTAFETSTAENS
-2135 PTFQQ
+2135 PIFEQ

-2153 IEAGINPDDPNNI
+2153 SQAGINPDNPENL
-2166 DEDGFPNGFGRSNQN
+2166 DEDGFPSGFGKTNQA

-2194 NASSVRLS
+2194 DASSVSLG

-2212 NIKYTG
+2212 NMKYTG
-2218 LMRLKWFEEN
+2218 LMRLNWFKEN

-2250 LEYDRVDPY
+2250 LEYDRVDPF
-2259 GEFNRDQNGNFI
+2259 GQFNRDQNGNFI
-2271 NRILIGNINLSEQFS
+2271 NRLFIGNINLSEQFS
-2286 PLVRLDF
+2286 PLVKVDF

-2304 IRRDRVLSLSFNNN
+2304 IRKDRVLSLSFNNN
-2318 LLTEMLGNEY
+2318 LLTEMLGDEY
-2328 RVGLGYRIR
+2328 RLGLGYRIR
-2337 DLRIVTKFQ
+2337 DLRITTKFQ

-2357 IKADIS
+2357 IKADLS
-2363 LRQNE
+2363 LRRNE
-2368 TIIRSLDTDNNRTT
+2368 TIIRSLDVVNNRTT
-2382 AGQDIWTINFTADYG
+2382 AGQDIWTINLTADYG

>member
-1 LKILKVS
+1 MLYGV
-8 KHFLN
+8 
-13 SKLAL
+13 
-18 LFVAFMFYGIVFGQ
+18 LFSQ
-32 EDEIVADSTKT
+32 EDDTAADSTKT
-43 GFDLGTLKMPNPQSI
+43 GYTLGSLSMKNPQSI
-58 QTLYIYDPLID
+58 QSKYTYDRLSD

-84 PLTLTRDEYQKL
+84 PLVLTREEYEKL

-106 KQKTDAVKGKD
+106 KQKTDAVDGKD
-117 EDGQDNLLP
+117 NDAQDNLLP

-132 NFFRSIFGGNQIEV
+132 NLFRTIFGGNQIEV
-146 NPQGTVGIDLG
+146 NPQGTVGVDLG

-180 NQAIRLSLNAKIGT
+180 NQAIRLSLNAQVGT

-219 PTADLNEDTILQDI
+219 PTPDLDEDTILQDI

-257 TKLQFGKTTITSVF
+257 TTLQFGKTTITSVF
-271 SELNSE
+271 SEQNSE

-329 QIQRVQVWV
+329 QIQRVQIWV

-346 TIATARNIVTIQD
+346 TIANARNIVTIQD
-359 LGESETDKIGFF
+359 LGESETDKIGLF
-371 LDNDGNPTPSPIPN
+371 LDNDGNPTPPPIPN
-385 FLNSPGNFP
+385 FLNNPGNFP

-418 REIATSQQGFG
+418 REIATVQQGFG
-429 IASSFVEEGRDYGIL
+429 AASSFVEEGRDYGIL
-444 ENARELQANEYTL
+444 ENARELQPNEYTL
-457 DRQLGYIS
+457 NRELGYIS

-484 GGNVYQVG
+484 GGRVYQVG
-492 EFANDGVDAS
+492 EFANDGIDAS
-502 QPTQDPNQQE
+502 QPIQDPTQENQQVS
-512 QQIALNQSLVVK
+512 QNQSLVVK

-550 SRLEQEGFR
+550 SRLEQDGFR

-573 NPDPSNEVNPLPLPE
+573 NPAPGAGPLPE

-605 ANQDPISTGDGF
+605 ANQDPVSTGDGF

-637 VEPFGEFLFNKLDE
+637 VEPFGEFLFDKLQNADGL
-651 NPGTG
+651 PGDY
-656 PENYEDPTTYN
+656 NDPTTYN

-774 KRFTGIDVQHRFNDD
+774 RRFTGIDVQHQFSED

-818 IYGLNFNYST
+818 VYGLNFNYST
-828 EVPFLT
+828 EVPFFT
-834 RLVNKLPN
+834 RLANKLPN
-842 IDTDA
+842 IDTDV
-847 PSNLSIRGEFAYLSP
+847 PSNLSVRGEFAFLSP
-862 NSPKAD
+862 SSPNAD
-868 NFEGETT
+868 DFNGETT

-894 PWELSSVPVGLRGP
+894 PWELSSVPIGLRGP
-908 NDFNGNFSS
+908 NDLSGNFNS
-917 NDNLSI
+917 NDDISI
-923 NDYRAKLNWYTID
+923 NHFRAKLNWYTID
-936 PIFYSSQRPAEI
+936 PIFYSSQRPASI
-948 SDNDISDYR
+948 SDNDISDYKN
-957 SRRVL
+957 RRVL
-962 VNELFPNIDIVT
+962 ITELFPNTDIVT

-984 LAYNPTQRGMYNYN
+984 LSYDPSQRGMFNYN
-998 PSASNSNTLPNPEQN
+998 PAAANDNILPNPQQN

-1028 ANVQFIEFWVMDPYD
+1028 ANVQFIEFWVMDPFIYE
-1043 AENIT
+1043 ENAG
-1048 QSTQNPGEIVLNLG
+1048 NNGGEVVLNLG
-1062 SITEDISKDGR
+1062 SISEDINKDGR
-1073 KQYENGLPDDGGFAN
+1073 KQYENGLPEDGGTAN
-1088 TITSAF
+1088 TITSEFA
-1094 SKIPSEQSLVYA
+1094 KIPSEQSLVYA
-1106 FDTQGEARTNQDVG
+1106 FDTEGEARTNQDVG
-1120 FDGLNNTQEA
+1120 FDGLNNEQEA
-1130 TQFPNFAN
+1130 QKFTDFAAFD
-1138 LEDPS
+1138 DPS

-1151 NRDGNIVERYENF
+1151 DREGTISERYSNF

-1203 FEYKVPVFAGM
+1203 YEYKVPIFPGM
-1214 SVQNNT
+1214 SVANNT
-1220 STQSGINQDY
+1220 SSQPGINQDY
-1230 ITDVRETTTT
+1230 ITDVRETSAT
-1240 LPNGEQLGVRWV
+1240 LPNGESIDVRWV
-1252 QFRVPLNTSQEFAVG
+1252 QFRVPLNTSSEFAVG

-1279 MYLTGFEDPIHLR
+1279 MYLTQFQQPIHLR
-1292 LGSLDLVRG
+1292 FGSLDLVRG
-1301 DYLTYK
+1301 DYLTYTQ
-1307 SPILPNGSDPETNG
+1307 PILPGGSDPETNG
-1321 STTLSVQSVSQEVT
+1321 ATSFSAQSVSEEVT
-1335 TEYVSPP
+1335 TAYVSPP

-1373 DSRGVFKNFRVDMRQ
+1373 DSRGVFKNFRIDMRQ

-1398 QGPPDQA
+1398 QKPPGSSYTPDD
-1405 SPNINEK
+1405 K

-1424 TNNFYQ
+1424 TNNYYQ
-1430 IEIPLKVSEAG
+1430 IEIPLTQSDPS
-1441 DLSPRGVWPQE
+1441 DLSPRGVWPAA
-1452 NDLDLPLD
+1452 NDLNVPLD
-1460 LLQQIKSQVIVNE
+1460 LLQQIKSEVIVRQD
-1473 NLSNLEL
+1473 LSE
-1480 NFFDL
+1480 FDL
-1485 NLNQVLDTDQ
+1485 NYFDENADFLSSTDGV
-1495 NDELKIGIKGNP
+1495 DGLRVGIKGNP

-1516 LGVKNQGEQNA
+1516 LGVRNQSDINS

-1538 SGLQNQGGWAGLV
+1538 SGLQNQGGWAGLL

-1567 RRSTVGWGAIQDGP
+1567 RRSTVGWGAIEDGP
-1581 NQRSREDIQEYDI
+1581 NQRSQEDILEYDI
-1594 TTGINVGMMLPQ
+1594 TTGINVGMMLPEK
-1606 DWGVKIPF
+1606 WGIKIPF
-1614 SYSRGETLITPQ
+1614 SYSRGETVITPQ

-1631 RDIELETL
+1631 RDLELEAL
-1639 IDISNQ
+1639 IDTSR
-1645 EQANGNNN
+1645 EAEANGNDE
-1653 IIPEDEIRER
+1653 IITEDEIRER
-1663 AEDYTK
+1663 AEDYT
-1669 RESVSIIGLR
+1669 RRQSVSIIGLR
-1679 KERTNTEKIPMPYD
+1679 KERTNTQKVPMPYD
-1693 VENFTFSGTYNQV
+1693 IENFTFSGTYNQIDR
-1706 NQRNFEIE
+1706 RNFEIE
-1714 EALDQSVDANATY
+1714 ESLDQTVDVNATY
-1727 NYGFPQATV
+1727 NYGFPQVKV
-1736 EPFKEIEFL
+1736 EPFKNIEFL

-1751 DIIKDFNFNALPSSV
+1751 DLIKDFNFSALPASV

-1781 REFNLPEGSLGL
+1781 REFGLPEGSLGL

-1818 FNFSSSQNRVIRN
+1818 FNFSSSQNRILID
-1831 FINENNEQ
+1831 FLEENDEDN
-1839 DDNVGVWTDFFNPG
+1839 NVGVWTDFFNPG

-1865 YNLPFAKIPAL
+1865 YNLPFSKIPAL
-1876 KFINATYSYT
+1876 EFINATYSYT

-1900 LEDIPDLGNTIQN
+1900 LEDIPNLGNTVQN
-1913 SAQHQINGSLSMATF
+1913 SAQHQINGSLSMSTF
-1928 YDYIGLKTKGVDNK
+1928 YDYIGLKTKGQANQ
-1942 TQTVNNQQSRRRSG
+1942 TQAVNNQQGRRQRG
-1956 QQQNNQN
+1956 RQQNNQN
-1963 QQNQT
+1963 QQS
-1968 QPSEEEEEE
+1968 QPQPLDEE

-2009 FLPGYVNNIGYA
+2009 FLPGYVNDIGYA
-2021 GTLKPSAG
+2021 GTLKPTPG
-2029 FAFGGQGDV
+2029 FVFGGQADV

-2055 QQYTRNKTEQ
+2055 EQYSRNQTEQ
-2065 LDLQAGLRLI
+2065 LDIQAGLKLI

-2090 TYSENYRVD
+2090 TYTENYRVS
-2099 PESLDYQSLAPN
+2099 PETLDYQSLAPN

-2122 IRTAFESSTAENS
+2122 IRTAFETSTAENS
-2135 PTFQQ
+2135 PTFEQ
-2140 FRENRLTIARRLA
+2140 FRENRLIIARRLA
-2153 IEAGINPDDPNNI
+2153 VQAGINPDNPDNL
-2166 DEDGFPNGFGRSNQN
+2166 DENGFPSGFGRTNQN

-2194 NASSVRLS
+2194 DANSVRLG

-2250 LEYDRVDPY
+2250 LEYNRVDPF
-2259 GEFNRDQNGNFI
+2259 GDFNRDQNGNFI
-2271 NRILIGNINLSEQFS
+2271 NRLLIGNINLSEQFS
-2286 PLVRLDF
+2286 PLVRVDF

-2318 LLTEMLGNEY
+2318 LLTEILGDEY
-2328 RVGLGYRIR
+2328 RLGLGYRIR

-2357 IKADIS
+2357 IKADLA
-2363 LRQNE
+2363 LRRNE
-2368 TIIRSLDTDNNRTT
+2368 TIIRSLDVNNNRTT
-2382 AGQDIWTINFTADYG
+2382 AGQDIWTINLTADYG

-2418 TIFPQTTIRTGIR
+2418 TIFPQTTIRTGLR